1 VTAQPPDLRVSD
13 ADRERIAERLR
24 EAAGE
29 GRLTV
34 EELDERLDAAYAA
47 RTGSDLAPL
56 TADLPEPAPGAEP
69 AMQRHA
75 GGRRRRWMV
84 AVMGASNLHG
94 RWLAGRKLT
103 SIAIMGGGEIDL
115 RNAVLTEGELRI
127 TIFSFMGGVNV
138 VVPPGVDVECSGFAL
153 MGGNDTHVPPQDLPP
168 GARRVHVRAISVM
181 GGSDVKMKR
190 RDRKAL
196 EEGRTGAAPGPP
208 RL

>member
-1 VTAQPPDLRVSD
+1 VTSQQPDLRVSD
-13 ADRERIAERLR
+13 ADRERVAERLR
-24 EAAGE
+24 DAAGE

-34 EELDERLDAAYAA
+34 EELDERLEQAYGA

-56 TADLPEPAPGAEP
+56 TADLPQPAPGADAP
-69 AMQRHA
+69 AHRHA
-75 GGRRRRWMV
+75 GGKRRRWMV
-84 AVMGASNLHG
+84 AVMGGSNLHG
-94 RWLAGRKLT
+94 RWLAGRNLT
-103 SIAIMGGGEIDL
+103 SIAVMGGGEIDL

-153 MGGNDTHVPPQDLPP
+153 MGGNDAHVPPQDLPP
-168 GARRVHVRAISVM
+168 GARRVHVRAISIM

-196 EEGRTGAAPGPP
+196 QGASTGAASAPP
-208 RL
+208 RA

>member
-1 VTAQPPDLRVSD
+1 VTSQPPDLRVSD
-13 ADRERIAERLR
+13 ADRERVAERLR
-24 EAAGE
+24 DAAGE

-34 EELDERLDAAYAA
+34 EELDERLELAYAA
-47 RTGSDLAPL
+47 RTGTDLAPL
-56 TADLPEPAPGAEP
+56 TADLPAASPGGDLAEH
-69 AMQRHA
+69 RR
-75 GGRRRRWMV
+75 GGPGKTRRWIV
-84 AVMGASNLHG
+84 AIMGGGNLRG

-103 SIAIMGGGEIDL
+103 SVAIMGGGEIDL
-115 RNAVLTEGELRI
+115 RNAVLTEGDLQI

-168 GARRVHVRAISVM
+168 GARRVHVRAISIM

-196 EEGRTGAAPGPP
+196 EASSS
-208 RL
+208 

>member
-1 VTAQPPDLRVSD
+1 MTGQPPDLRVSD
-13 ADRERIAERLR
+13 ADRERVAERLR
-24 EAAGE
+24 DAAGE

-34 EELDERLDAAYAA
+34 EELDERLDRAYGA

-56 TADLPEPAPGAEP
+56 TADLPEPALGAEP
-69 AMQRHA
+69 LAHRHA
-75 GGRRRRWMV
+75 GGKRRRWIV
-84 AVMGASNLHG
+84 AVMGGSNLRG
-94 RWLAGRKLT
+94 RWLAGRKL
-103 SIAIMGGGEIDL
+103 SAIAVMGGGEIDL

-138 VVPPGVDVECSGFAL
+138 VVPPGIDVECSGFAL

-168 GARRVHVRAISVM
+168 GARRVHVRAISIM

-196 EEGRTGAAPGPP
+196 EADSPP
-208 RL
+208 A

>member
-1 VTAQPPDLRVSD
+1 VTGQPPDLRVSD
-13 ADRERIAERLR
+13 ADRERVAERLR
-24 EAAGE
+24 DAAGE

-34 EELDERLDAAYAA
+34 EELDERLDRAYGA

-56 TADLPEPAPGAEP
+56 TADLPEPALGAEP
-69 AMQRHA
+69 LAHRHA
-75 GGRRRRWMV
+75 GGKRRRWIV
-84 AVMGASNLHG
+84 AVMGGSNLRG
-94 RWLAGRKLT
+94 RWLAGRKL
-103 SIAIMGGGEIDL
+103 SAIAVMGGGEIDL

-138 VVPPGVDVECSGFAL
+138 VVPPGIDVECSGFAL

-168 GARRVHVRAISVM
+168 GARRVHVRAISIM

-196 EEGRTGAAPGPP
+196 EAGDSPP
-208 RL
+208 A